1 TAWNMHP
8 FLAIAVVLIVAGPW
22 FALVGWKTNGKFL
35 VEFFGTH
42 NVGRFLQPMENH
54 RGPLWYY
61 IPVTLVGFFPWSMFA
76 VPVAWRTLHDLWTS
90 KSIQPAR
97 LFLFCWL
104 VVMVG
109 FFSIA
114 STKLPSYVLPAYP
127 ALALLTAS
135 WLVDWQISRGNIWA
149 GWPLIGT
156 SIFAFVGVGILVA
169 IPVLGMKVNDQT
181 IASLVNL
188 NEDVLGETLPL
199 MSIGLVP
206 LTFGIAAIVLMRRR
220 SPEWAS
226 GAIAVGSA
234 LFCVALLGFGAGRV
248 DRHQFTA
255 DVTREADHI
264 RAADTHVAT
273 FCYFQPSMVF
283 YSSEPVSRLFEIEET
298 ETHLN
303 TSGST
308 LIMTSE
314 GQAVFEDKSD
324 VPLEVIAS
332 RPNFPKPGNLL
343 LVRRAGKSPEA
354 TPPIRDAAVQPAH
367 FEVQ

>member
-1 TAWNMHP
+1 
-8 FLAIAVVLIVAGPW
+8 
-22 FALVGWKTNGKFL
+22 
-35 VEFFGTH
+35 
-42 NVGRFLQPMENH
+42 MENH

-90 KSIQPAR
+90 KTIQPAR

-135 WLVDWQISRGNIWA
+135 WLVDWQTARANIWA

-169 IPVLGMKVNDQT
+169 IPLLGMKVNDQT

-199 MSIGLVP
+199 MSIGLLP

-234 LFCVALLGFGAGRV
+234 LFCVALLSFGAGRV

-255 DVTREADHI
+255 EVTREADHS
-264 RAADTHVAT
+264 RAADTQVAT

-303 TSGST
+303 TPGST

-343 LVRRAGKSPEA
+343 LVRRADENQEV
-354 TPPIRDAAVQPAH
+354 TPPIRDASVQPAH